1 MIRTFEK
8 AVTKSQIIPGVKLK
22 ICANDHFIVTDNGR
36 RILVDTG
43 CPYDINEK
51 SMQRIP
57 GLRRHLEGACEPLNT
72 HIDEFWGM
80 EFLEQHKVLFDYQ
93 KETFTVADLNDN
105 LTVDHP
111 VAEMPMHNVLG
122 PARIIVTMNVAGVD
136 RNILF
141 DSGACIA
148 NYLTRTI
155 TNTEKHLREVTDFHP
170 QIGFYDV
177 DLYEH
182 PVKIGS
188 ETVNVPFGFQPPEVE
203 PSVRAAGAEGVIG
216 VGLYKNFQV
225 LIDFPNK
232 RLVLGKY
239 E

>member
-1 MIRTFEK
+1 MIKTFEK
-8 AVTKSQIIPGVKLK
+8 AVIKSKIIPGTKHK
-22 ICANDHFIVTDNGR
+22 ISVNDHFIVTDNGR

-43 CPYDINEK
+43 CPFDINED
-51 SMQRIP
+51 SMRRDP

-80 EFLEQHKVLFDYQ
+80 QFLAQHKVLFDYQ
-93 KETFTVADLNDN
+93 KETLTVADLSDN

-111 VAEMPMHNVLG
+111 VAGLSMHNVYG
-122 PARIIVTMNVAGVD
+122 PARIIVTMNINGVD

-148 NYLTRTI
+148 NYLTKSI
-155 TNTEKHLREVTDFHP
+155 TNTEKYLRTVTDFHP
-170 QIGFYDV
+170 LIGFYDV

-182 PVKIGS
+182 SVKIGN
-188 ETVNVPFGFQPPEVE
+188 ETVGIPFGTQPAEVE
-203 PSVRAAGAEGVIG
+203 PHVRAAGAVGVIG
-216 VGLYKNFQV
+216 IGLYEKFQV
-225 LIDFPNK
+225 LLDFPNK
-232 RLVLGKY
+232 RLVLGKF

>member
-1 MIRTFEK
+1 MIKTFEK
-8 AVTKSQIIPGVKLK
+8 AVTKSKIIPGVKLK
-22 ICANDHFIVTDNGR
+22 ISANDHFIVTDNGK

-43 CPYDINEK
+43 CPYDINERN
-51 SMQRIP
+51 MQRIP
-57 GLRRHLEGACEPLNT
+57 ALRQHLKGACEPLNT

-105 LTVDHP
+105 LTVDHL
-111 VAEMPMHNVLG
+111 VAELSMHSVHGL
-122 PARIIVTMNVAGVD
+122 ARIIVTMNIAGVD

-148 NYLTRTI
+148 NYLTRAI

-182 PVKIGS
+182 PVKNGS
-188 ETVNVPFGFQPPEVE
+188 ETVDVPFGFQPPEVE

-216 VGLYKNFQV
+216 IGLYEKFQV
-225 LIDFPNK
+225 LVDCPNQ
-232 RLVLGKY
+232 RIVLGKY
-239 E
+239 

>member
-1 MIRTFEK
+1 MRK
-8 AVTKSQIIPGVKLK
+8 
-22 ICANDHFIVTDNGR
+22 
-36 RILVDTG
+36 
-43 CPYDINEK
+43 Y
-51 SMQRIP
+51 P
-57 GLRRHLEGACEPLNT
+57 GLDRHLEGACEPLNT

-111 VAEMPMHNVLG
+111 VAELPMHNVHG
-122 PARIIVTMNVAGVD
+122 PARIIVTMNIAGVD

-148 NYLTRTI
+148 NYLTRAI

-188 ETVNVPFGFQPPEVE
+188 ETVDVPFGFQPPEVE
-203 PSVRAAGAEGVIG
+203 PSVRAAGADGVIG
-216 VGLYKNFQV
+216 IGLYEKFQV
-225 LIDFPNK
+225 LVDCPNQ
-232 RLVLGKY
+232 RIVLGKY